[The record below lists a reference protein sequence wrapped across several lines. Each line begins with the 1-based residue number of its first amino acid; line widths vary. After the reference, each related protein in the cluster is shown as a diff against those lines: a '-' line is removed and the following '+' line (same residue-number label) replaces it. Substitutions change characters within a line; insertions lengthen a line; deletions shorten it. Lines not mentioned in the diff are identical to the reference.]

1 MQPASPDFPQGL
13 KPILLLIFFGT
24 AEAVPLQNCISSMI
38 LLFVDATGISRLP
51 SGAKAHP
58 SPDLFRHG

>member
-1 MQPASPDFPQGL
+1 
-13 KPILLLIFFGT
+13 
-24 AEAVPLQNCISSMI
+24 MI
-38 LLFVDATGISRLP
+38 LLFVDATSISRLP